1 MTTVKGLAGAGG
13 QAILKAVRFERP
25 ELIVKKRQVETPKAE
40 VERFEAIRR
49 DYVLELRTLHAE
61 VLSSIGREA
70 ADIIKAYETIASD
83 DYFFK
88 KPLAEAIKDGVN
100 PDWTLELEKQKT
112 VERFSHIEDAYLRDR
127 AVDISNVCDELI
139 RRMNGIPA
147 QKPAYQ
153 REAFLVVA
161 HDLTPEDTVR
171 FDKKL
176 LGGFVTEKGGTT
188 SHAVIL
194 AKALGI
200 PAVVGATGIVGK
212 VADGQA
218 VFINGDEG
226 YVIIDPD
233 EQVLISFERTH
244 ARQRNVEKLYAEAA
258 RMPASTKDGCG
269 IRVCVN
275 SGDEDS
281 IAAFDPSTC
290 DGIGLFRT
298 EFLFMRGSDY
308 PTESQQYDAYRSIAE
323 QSSGKEVVIR
333 TLDIGGDKQLGYMN
347 LPQEDNPFLGLRAIR
362 ISLNRPEIFLTQL
375 RAILRASVYGRLKIM
390 FPMIVTC
397 EELIQAKEMLEQ
409 AKQTL
414 RSEGLPFDEAI
425 PVGIMIET
433 PASVLISDLLARQAD
448 FFSIGT
454 NDLIQYTTAT
464 DRMNQGVQYLYDPF
478 NLSVLRAIRHTIAVA
493 GKAGIDVAMC
503 GEMASDERLLPLLLG
518 FGLSEISIAPS
529 QVGRVKYRISQY
541 SLRDLK
547 KMAEKIM
554 AQDSIAAVKAGLADI
569 FGGA

>member
-25 ELIVKKRQVETPKAE
+25 ELVVKKRQVENPKAE
-40 VERFEAIRR
+40 VERFEAIRH
-49 DYVLELRTLHAE
+49 DYILELRTLHEE
-61 VLSSIGREA
+61 VLSSVGQEA

-88 KPLAEAIKDGVN
+88 KPLAEAIKNKVN
-100 PDWTLELEKQKT
+100 PDWTLELEKQNT
-112 VERFSHIEDAYLRDR
+112 VERFSQIEDTYLRER

-176 LGGFVTEKGGTT
+176 LGGFVTEKGGIT

-200 PAVVGATGIVGK
+200 PAVVGATGIVDK
-212 VADGQA
+212 VSDGQT

-226 YVIIDPD
+226 YVIVDPD
-233 EQVLISFERTH
+233 EQVLTSFELTYAQHQDLER
-244 ARQRNVEKLYAEAA
+244 LYAEAV
-258 RMPASTKDGCG
+258 RTPASTKDGHR
-269 IRVCVN
+269 IRVFVN

-298 EFLFMRGSDY
+298 EFLFMRGTDY
-308 PTESQQYDAYRSIAE
+308 PTESQQFDTYRSIAE
-323 QSSGKEVVIR
+323 QSAGKEVVIR
-333 TLDIGGDKQLGYMN
+333 TLDIGGDKQLDFMN
-347 LPQEDNPFLGLRAIR
+347 LPREDNPFLGLRAIR
-362 ISLNRPEIFLTQL
+362 ISLNRPAIFLTQL

-397 EELIQAKEMLEQ
+397 EELIQAKEMVEQ

-414 RSEGLPFDEAI
+414 RSEGLLFDEAI

-433 PASVLISDLLARQAD
+433 PASVLISDLLAVQAD

-454 NDLIQYTTAT
+454 NDLIQYMTAT

-478 NLSVLRAIRHTIAVA
+478 NLSVLRAIRHTIEVA
-493 GKAGIDVAMC
+493 DEAGIDVAMC

-518 FGLSEISIAPS
+518 FGLAEISIAPS
-529 QVGRVKYRISQY
+529 QVGRVKYQISQY
-541 SLRDLK
+541 NLRDLK
-547 KMAEKIM
+547 EMADKIM
-554 AQDSIAAVKAGLADI
+554 SLDSMASVKESLSNFI
-569 FGGA
+569 GGA